1 MLIVGPVVV
10 HLVGPLS
17 GISLWGMHLYRAR
30 HPRQSPLWQC
40 AHRHFAAFAQI
51 YPQDYQR
58 HFGPLRPVISQV
70 VHKFLDCGNLD
81 RGFARVRCDHCRHEY
96 LLAFSCKTRCLSTL
110 HGIYPQPKKPK
121 NVLAARR
128 QRRRIA
134 NNEPDA
140 KAILPEPHSVPKAN
154 SYQYQYP

>member
-1 MLIVGPVVV
+1 
-10 HLVGPLS
+10 
-17 GISLWGMHLYRAR
+17 MHLYRAR

-58 HFGPLRPVISQV
+58 HFG
-70 VHKFLDCGNLD
+70 
-81 RGFARVRCDHCRHEY
+81 RGFTRLRCDHCRHEY
-96 LLAFSCKTRCLSTL
+96 LLAFSCKSRCLSTL